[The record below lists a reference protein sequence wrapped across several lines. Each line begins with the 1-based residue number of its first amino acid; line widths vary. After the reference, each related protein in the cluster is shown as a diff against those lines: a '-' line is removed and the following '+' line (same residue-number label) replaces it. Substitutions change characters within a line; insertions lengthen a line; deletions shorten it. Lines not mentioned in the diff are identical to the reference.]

1 MAEDSLSASWLGCET
16 KPLVMARWGREA
28 RFSQCLSGICYLITF
43 LCFIFISSFVSAQ
56 GPVRLQSHADN
67 PFVISV
73 HVNMVV
79 LHATVLDRKNFLAPG
94 LDKENFQ
101 VFEDGVPQQ
110 IKYFNHEDI
119 PVTVGLVIDNS
130 GSMGPKRSDVIAAA
144 LAFAR
149 SSNPKDQIF
158 VVNFNDKVSFALPE
172 KIPFTDNVAQLE
184 MALSRVA
191 AIGQTAL
198 YDAVDAALNHLA
210 KGDRDKKVLIIIS
223 DGGDNAS
230 KHKLESIL
238 AMAKRSDAI
247 IYCIGIFD
255 EQDDDRNPGVL
266 RRFAEE
272 TGGATFLPE
281 SSKDVVPICEHIA
294 RDIRSQY
301 TLAYVP
307 SNKRQD
313 GAYRIVQ
320 VRAGAPGRGRLS
332 VRTRLGYFA
341 PSTLPAPAA
350 SGISHELR

>member
-1 MAEDSLSASWLGCET
+1 
-16 KPLVMARWGREA
+16 
-28 RFSQCLSGICYLITF
+28 
-43 LCFIFISSFVSAQ
+43 
-56 GPVRLQSHADN
+56 
-67 PFVISV
+67 
-73 HVNMVV
+73 
-79 LHATVLDRKNFLAPG
+79 
-94 LDKENFQ
+94 
-101 VFEDGVPQQ
+101 
-110 IKYFNHEDI
+110 
-119 PVTVGLVIDNS
+119 
-130 GSMGPKRSDVIAAA
+130 
-144 LAFAR
+144 
-149 SSNPKDQIF
+149 
-158 VVNFNDKVSFALPE
+158 
-172 KIPFTDNVAQLE
+172 
-184 MALSRVA
+184 
-191 AIGQTAL
+191 
-198 YDAVDAALNHLA
+198 
-210 KGDRDKKVLIIIS
+210 
-223 DGGDNAS
+223 
-230 KHKLESIL
+230 
-238 AMAKRSDAI
+238 MAKRSDAI